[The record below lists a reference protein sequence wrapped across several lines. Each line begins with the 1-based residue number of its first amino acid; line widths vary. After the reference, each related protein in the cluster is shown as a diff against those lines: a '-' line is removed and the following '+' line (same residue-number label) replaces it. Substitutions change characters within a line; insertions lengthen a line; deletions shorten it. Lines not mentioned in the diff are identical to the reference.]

1 MARLADKTV
10 FITGAGSGIGKA
22 QAILFAKEG
31 ATIIAG
37 DLNAAAAQETADEIL
52 TAGGRALAV
61 GVDVADE
68 ASVQA
73 AATAAMIE
81 FGRIHILCN
90 TAGAFDKFAQAL
102 DTSRELWDRVVAVN
116 LTSLYITANVFLPHM
131 IEMGGGVVLTIASG
145 AGLRGGGGGA
155 SYTSTKHAAVGF
167 TKQLAAA
174 YGHQGIRANAI
185 APGLIDTPMVS
196 DFSADAATV
205 KGLAAHPAGRIGTVA
220 DIANASLFLVSDEAD
235 FIHAVTLPV
244 DGGLVETF

>member
-1 MARLADKTV
+1 MARLAGKTV
-10 FITGAGSGIGKA
+10 FITGAGSGIGRA
-22 QAILFAKEG
+22 QALLFAKEG
-31 ATIIAG
+31 ASVAAA
-37 DLNAAAAQETADEIL
+37 DLNLAAALETVELIETAGGKALAVEVNVADETSVLAAAA
-52 TAGGRALAV
+52 
-61 GVDVADE
+61 
-68 ASVQA
+68 
-73 AATAAMIE
+73 AAMIE
-81 FGRIHILCN
+81 YGRIHILCN
-90 TAGAFDKFAQAL
+90 TAGTFDQFTQAL

-131 IEMGGGVVLTIASG
+131 IEYGGGVVLTIASG

-155 SYTSTKHAAVGF
+155 AYTSTKHAAVGF

-174 YGHQGIRANAI
+174 YGHQGIRVNAI

-196 DFSADAATV
+196 SFASDAETV